1 MDQDWMKAALT
12 LARRGLGTVWP
23 NPAVG
28 CIVLD
33 AQGQVAGRGWT
44 QRGGRPHAET
54 EALNRAGSRAKGGT
68 AYVTLEPCSH
78 HGQTP
83 PCASALIEAGV
94 KRVVVACGDPDPRVN
109 GAGIKMLKD
118 AGIDVT
124 VGVCQ
129 AEAEELN
136 AGFFS
141 KVRRGRPLITLKL
154 ATTLDGRIATKSG
167 ESQWITGEP
176 ARRLGHMLRATNDGI
191 IVGFRT
197 LLADDPMLTCRIPGL
212 EDRSPV
218 RIVADSRLRTPL
230 TAKLVATARETPT
243 WMIVTAGVD
252 ADRRKAF
259 EDVGCAVIEV
269 AADDD
274 HKPLLVPMLEALA
287 ERGLTTLLAEGGAK
301 LAGALLREDLI
312 DRLVWFHAP
321 SLMGGD
327 GKQAAQP
334 YGVEKLADMHRYKR
348 TDVRQVGDDLVEY
361 YDRAH

>member
-28 CIVLD
+28 CVILD
-33 AQGQVAGRGWT
+33 ATGHVAGRGWT

-94 KRVVVACGDPDPRVN
+94 KRVVIACGDPDPRVN

-141 KVRRGRPLITLKL
+141 KVKRGRPLLTLKL
-154 ATTLDGRIATKSG
+154 ATTIDGRIATKTG

-176 ARRLGHMLRATNDGI
+176 ARRIGHMLRATNDGI

-243 WMIVTAGVD
+243 WMVVTAGVD
-252 ADRRKAF
+252 PDRRKAF
-259 EDVGCAVIEV
+259 EDVGCKVIE
-269 AADDD
+269 APGDAE
-274 HKPLLVPMLEALA
+274 HKPLLMPMMETLA
-287 ERGLTTLLAEGGAK
+287 ENGLTSVLAEGGAK
-301 LAGALLREDLI
+301 LAGAFVREDLI
-312 DRLVWFHAP
+312 DRMVWFHAP

-327 GKQAAQP
+327 GKQAVQP
-334 YGVEKLADMHRYKR
+334 FGVEKLADMRRFKR
-348 TDVRQVGDDLVEY
+348 LDARPIGDDLVETY
-361 YDRAH
+361 ARTH